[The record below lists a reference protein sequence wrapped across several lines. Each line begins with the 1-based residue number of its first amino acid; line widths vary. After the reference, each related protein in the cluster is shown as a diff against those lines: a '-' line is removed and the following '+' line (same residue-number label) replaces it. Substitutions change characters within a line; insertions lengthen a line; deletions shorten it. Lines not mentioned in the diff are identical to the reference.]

1 MRISIGVAVA
11 LLLGV
16 TLAAPAPADAKAKDP
31 CKKAEAKLAKTGVG
45 DADGDGI
52 SDCRE
57 LKFLGTLA
65 DDIDTDDDAL
75 DDGEEMEESCDPRN
89 PDSDYDG
96 IEDGDDQ
103 SPAIQQEVKA
113 VLDAL
118 TCPVPGTPEVP
129 GTPGSIGALGITAT
143 LDPVTTEF
151 ECKTCEELAALFA
164 LGEPVIVEI
173 EIVEDVLGALTATEV
188 KPKKNGRHRCECRD
202 RDDDHDD
209 DDDDDDDDEDDD

>member
-16 TLAAPAPADAKAKDP
+16 TLGAPAPADAKSKDP
-31 CKKAEAKLAKTGVG
+31 CKKPDAKLAKTGVG
-45 DADGDGI
+45 DADGDGL

-57 LKFLGTLA
+57 QKILFTLS
-65 DDIDTDDDAL
+65 DDVDTDDDAL
-75 DDGEEMEESCDPRN
+75 DDGEEMEESCNPKN

-103 SPAIQQEVKA
+103 SPAIEQEVKA

-118 TCPVPGTPEVP
+118 TCPVPGTPGPPPTP
-129 GTPGSIGALGITAT
+129 GTPGSIGALGITVT

-151 ECKTCEELAALFA
+151 ECQTCEELAALFA

-188 KPKKNGRHRCECRD
+188 TPKKNGRHRCECRD
-202 RDDDHDD
+202 HHGDRDHDD
-209 DDDDDDDDEDDD
+209 DDEDED